1 MPIRRRW
8 PKLLFGALGAVVV
21 LLVVLWDWN
30 WFRPLVEAQ
39 ASAALGRKVTLG
51 HFDIRLS
58 RYPQLVLDRI
68 AVANP
73 DDFPADSS
81 MATIDRLAIRID
93 PWALFDHKAVLT
105 EIDIEHPM
113 GDLKPGPSGTPN
125 WKLALGGS
133 DSSPS
138 AHPWQVDVGNLIV
151 RDGHIHF
158 LDPKLKSDFTL
169 EAHTQDA
176 GGQDAGGQD
185 ASGQDASG
193 RDASGQDAKVQA
205 AKIGGDPGIY
215 VGIDGRYAAQ
225 PISGRFIGGSVLS
238 LRDPK
243 DRYPVDLKLA
253 NGATKVSLQGT
264 LLEPL
269 KFGGAD
275 LKLELSGD
283 DLSNLYPLTGI
294 PLAPTPPYKLGG
306 QLDYEG
312 RKVRFRDFAGT
323 VGNSDL
329 EGNIEVQLGGVR
341 PYFRA
346 EMNSR
351 KVVLA
356 DLRGFIGAAPGKTD
370 NSENLSKQQ
379 QQEHAQQE
387 ATGKLLPDK
396 PINLPKLRAVDFDV
410 QYKAQRIE
418 SESTP
423 LDNLVADLKVEDGKL
438 ALQPL
443 SFGVGS
449 GAIVLNL
456 KLDGQENLVHALGD
470 IDFRKV
476 DLSRIMQ
483 STGVF
488 KGAGT
493 VGGSARIDTSGNSL
507 AQMLG
512 HGDGELKLF
521 MSGGNLSALLVDLAG
536 LDFGNSVISALGIPS
551 RAQLRCLVT
560 DFGLNKGVLDTR
572 TFIFDTS
579 AANVVGSG
587 SINLR
592 DEQVDYKLST
602 EPKRFNIGS
611 LAAPILIRGPLKDP
625 SIHPDPV
632 VLAERG
638 GAAVVLGVF
647 LTPLA
652 ALIPTIQLG
661 LGKDHNC
668 DELLATVQ
676 SAAKIPARTTPKK
689 PG

>member
-8 PKLLFGALGAVVV
+8 PKVLGIVVV
-21 LLVVLWDWN
+21 LLVALVLLWDWN
-30 WFRPLVEAQ
+30 WFRPLVAAQ
-39 ASAALGRKVTLG
+39 ASAALGRRVTLG
-51 HFDIRLS
+51 HFDVHLS

-73 DDFPADSS
+73 DDLPPDSNL
-81 MATIDRLAIRID
+81 ATIDRLAVRID
-93 PWALFDHKAVLT
+93 PRALFHHTARLT
-105 EIDIEHPM
+105 EIDIEHPV
-113 GDLKPGPSGTPN
+113 GDFKPGSSGAPN
-125 WKLALGGS
+125 WKLSVGAGS
-133 DSSPS
+133 TPT
-138 AHPWQVDVGNLIV
+138 ANPWQIDIGSLIV

-158 LDPKLKSDFTL
+158 LDPQLKSDFTL
-169 EAHTQDA
+169 EAHTE
-176 GGQDAGGQD
+176 
-185 ASGQDASG
+185 
-193 RDASGQDAKVQA
+193 DAKDGA
-205 AKIGGDPGIY
+205 EPGIY
-215 VGIDGRYAAQ
+215 VGAEGRYAGQ

-269 KFGGAD
+269 KFAGAD
-275 LKLELSGD
+275 LKLELAGD
-283 DLSNLYPLTGI
+283 DLSALYPLTGI
-294 PLAPTPPYKLGG
+294 PLAPTPPYHLGG

-312 RKVRFRDFAGT
+312 QKVRFRDFAGG
-323 VGNSDL
+323 VGSSDL
-329 EGNIEVQLGGVR
+329 AGNIEVQLGGVR

-346 EMNSR
+346 EMESKR
-351 KVVLA
+351 VVLA
-356 DLRGFIGAAPGKTD
+356 DLRGFIGAAPGKD
-370 NSENLSKQQ
+370 NAANLSQSQ
-379 QQEHAQQE
+379 QQEHDKQDAS
-387 ATGKLLPDK
+387 GKLLPDK

-410 QYKAQRIE
+410 HYKGQHIE

-423 LDNLVADLKVEDGKL
+423 LDNLVANLKVEDGAL
-438 ALQPL
+438 SLQPL
-443 SFGVGS
+443 SFGVGT

-456 KLDGQENLVHALGD
+456 KLDGQQDLVHAVAD
-470 IDFRKV
+470 VDFRKV

-483 STGVF
+483 STGMF

-493 VGGSARIDTSGNSL
+493 IGGSAKIDTTGNSL

-512 HGDGELKLF
+512 HGDGEMKLF
-521 MSGGNLSALLVDLAG
+521 MSGGDLSAVLVDLAG
-536 LDFGNSVISALGIPS
+536 LDFGNTLIAALGIP
-551 RAQLRCLVT
+551 RQAQLRCMVT
-560 DFGLNKGVLDTR
+560 DFGLSKGVLDTR

-579 AANVVGSG
+579 AANVIGSG

-592 DEQVDYKLST
+592 EEQVDYKLST
-602 EPKRFNIGS
+602 QPKRINIGS
-611 LAAPILIRGPLKDP
+611 LAAPILIRGPLKNP
-625 SIHPDPV
+625 SIHPDPL

-652 ALIPTIQLG
+652 ALLPTIQLG

-676 SAAKIPARTTPKK
+676 SAAKIPARAVPKK
-689 PG
+689 GP

>member
-8 PKLLFGALGAVVV
+8 PKVLGAVVV
-21 LLVVLWDWN
+21 LLVALVLLWDWN

-39 ASAALGRKVTLG
+39 ASSALGRKVTVG
-51 HFDIRLS
+51 HFDIRLA
-58 RYPQLVLDRI
+58 RHPQLVLDRI

-73 DDFPADSS
+73 EEFSPDSN
-81 MATIDRLAIRID
+81 MATIDRLAIRLD
-93 PWALFDHKAVLT
+93 PWALFDHKAMLT
-105 EIDIEHPM
+105 EIDVEHPV
-113 GDLKPGPSGTPN
+113 GDFKPGPSGTPN
-125 WKLALGGS
+125 WKLAVGDD
-133 DSSPS
+133 DSAPNP
-138 AHPWQVDVGNLIV
+138 HPWQVDVGSLIV

-169 EAHTQDA
+169 DVHTQDVKA
-176 GGQDAGGQD
+176 EQDAQSGGEP
-185 ASGQDASG
+185 S
-193 RDASGQDAKVQA
+193 
-205 AKIGGDPGIY
+205 IY

-346 EMNSR
+346 DMNSR

-387 ATGKLLPDK
+387 SSGKLLPDK

-410 QYKAQRIE
+410 HYKGQRIE

-423 LDNLVADLKVEDGKL
+423 LDNLVANLKVEDGKL

-456 KLDGQENLVHALGD
+456 ELDGRENLVHVVGD
-470 IDFRKV
+470 VDFRKV

-493 VGGSARIDTSGNSL
+493 IGGSAKIDTTGNSL

-512 HGDGELKLF
+512 RGDGELKLF

-536 LDFGNSVISALGIPS
+536 LDFGNSVVSALGIPS

-560 DFGLNKGVLDTR
+560 DFGLTKGVLDTR

-587 SINLR
+587 NINLR

-602 EPKRFNIGS
+602 EPKRLNIGS

-632 VLAERG
+632 VLAARG

-652 ALIPTIQLG
+652 ALLPTIQLG

-668 DELLATVQ
+668 DELLTTVQ
-676 SAAKIPARTTPKK
+676 TAAKIPPRPPKAEARTAPAKAK
-689 PG
+689 PAVVAPANRSH

>member
-1 MPIRRRW
+1 M
-8 PKLLFGALGAVVV
+8 VV
-21 LLVVLWDWN
+21 LLVAFVLLWDWN

-51 HFDIRLS
+51 HFDIRLA
-58 RYPQLVLDRI
+58 RRPQLVLDRV

-73 DDFPADSS
+73 EEFPPDSS
-81 MATIDRLAIRID
+81 MATIDRLAIRLD
-93 PWALFDHKAVLT
+93 PWALFERKAMLT
-105 EIDIEHPM
+105 EIDIEHPV
-113 GDLKPGPSGTPN
+113 GDFKPGPSGTPN
-125 WKLALGGS
+125 WKLAIGS
-133 DSSPS
+133 GDSTPS
-138 AHPWQVDVGNLIV
+138 AHPWQVDVGSLII

-158 LDPKLKSDFTL
+158 LDPKVKSDFTL
-169 EAHTQDA
+169 DAHTQDA
-176 GGQDAGGQD
+176 QNGGE
-185 ASGQDASG
+185 
-193 RDASGQDAKVQA
+193 
-205 AKIGGDPGIY
+205 PGIY

-346 EMNSR
+346 DMNSR

-387 ATGKLLPDK
+387 SSGKLLPDK

-410 QYKAQRIE
+410 HYKGQRIE

-423 LDNLVADLKVEDGKL
+423 LDNLVANLKVEDGKL

-456 KLDGQENLVHALGD
+456 ELDGQENLVHVVGD
-470 IDFRKV
+470 VDFRKV

-493 VGGSARIDTSGNSL
+493 IGGSAKIDTMGNSL

-512 HGDGELKLF
+512 RGDGELKLF

-536 LDFGNSVISALGIPS
+536 LDFGNGVISALGIPS

-560 DFGLNKGVLDTR
+560 DFGLTKGVLDTR

-587 SINLR
+587 NINLR

-602 EPKRFNIGS
+602 EPKRLNIGS

-632 VLAERG
+632 VLAARG

-652 ALIPTIQLG
+652 ALLPTIQLG

-668 DELLATVQ
+668 DELLTTVQ
-676 SAAKIPARTTPKK
+676 TAAKVPARPPKAGTTASAKTKPASAAAPADRSH
-689 PG
+689 

>member
-1 MPIRRRW
+1 MPMRRRW
-8 PKLLFGALGAVVV
+8 PKLLLGVLGAVVV
-21 LLVVLWDWN
+21 LLAALVLLWDWN

-39 ASAALGRKVTLG
+39 ASSALGRKVTLG
-51 HFDIRLS
+51 HFDIRLA

-73 DDFPADSS
+73 DEFPPDSS

-93 PWALFDHKAVLT
+93 PWALFDHKAMLT
-105 EIDIEHPM
+105 EIDVEHPV

-125 WKLALGGS
+125 WKLAIGS
-133 DSSPS
+133 GDSAPNP
-138 AHPWQVDVGNLIV
+138 HPWQVDVGSLIV

-169 EAHTQDA
+169 DVHTQDA
-176 GGQDAGGQD
+176 QNGGE
-185 ASGQDASG
+185 
-193 RDASGQDAKVQA
+193 
-205 AKIGGDPGIY
+205 PGIY

-243 DRYPVDLKLA
+243 DRYPVDLKLT

-329 EGNIEVQLGGVR
+329 EGDIEVQLGGVR

-346 EMNSR
+346 DMNSR

-356 DLRGFIGAAPGKTD
+356 DLRGFIGAAPGKAD
-370 NSENLSKQQ
+370 GENLSKQQ

-396 PINLPKLRAVDFDV
+396 PINLPKLRSVDFDV
-410 QYKAQRIE
+410 HYKGQRIE

-423 LDNLVADLKVEDGKL
+423 LDNLVANLKVEDGKL

-456 KLDGQENLVHALGD
+456 ELDGQENLVHAVGD
-470 IDFRKV
+470 VDFRKV

-493 VGGSARIDTSGNSL
+493 IGGSTRIDTTGNSL

-512 HGDGELKLF
+512 RGDGELKLF

-560 DFGLNKGVLDTR
+560 DFGLTKGVLDTR
-572 TFIFDTS
+572 TFIFDTTE
-579 AANVVGSG
+579 ANVTGSG
-587 SINLR
+587 SVNLR
-592 DEQVDYKLST
+592 EEQVDYKLAT
-602 EPKRFNIGS
+602 EPKRFNVGA
-611 LAAPILIRGPLKDP
+611 LRAPILIRGPLKDP

-632 VLAERG
+632 VLAARG

-652 ALIPTIQLG
+652 ALLPTIQLG
-661 LGKDHNC
+661 LGEDHNC

-676 SAAKIPARTTPKK
+676 TAAKVPARPPKAGTSASAKTK
-689 PG
+689 PATAAAPADRSH

>member
-8 PKLLFGALGAVVV
+8 PIVLGTVVV
-21 LLVVLWDWN
+21 LLLALVLLWDWN
-30 WFRPLVEAQ
+30 WLRPLVAQQ
-39 ASAALGRKVTLG
+39 ASAALGRRVTLG
-51 HFDIRLS
+51 HFDIHLARH
-58 RYPQLVLDRI
+58 PQLVLERI

-73 DDFPADSS
+73 DDFPPDSTL
-81 MATIDRLAIRID
+81 ATVDRLAIRID
-93 PWALFDHKAVLT
+93 PWALFDHRAVLG
-105 EIDIEHPM
+105 EIDIEHPV
-113 GDLKPGPSGTPN
+113 GDLRPGPSGAPN
-125 WKLALGGS
+125 WKLSMGGS
-133 DSSPS
+133 STT
-138 AHPWQVDVGNLIV
+138 HPWQVDIGSLIV

-158 LDPKLKSDFTL
+158 LDPQLKSDFTL
-169 EAHTQDA
+169 ETHTQE
-176 GGQDAGGQD
+176 
-185 ASGQDASG
+185 
-193 RDASGQDAKVQA
+193 AKDGA
-205 AKIGGDPGIY
+205 EPSIY
-215 VGIDGRYAAQ
+215 VGVDGRYSGQ
-225 PISGRFIGGSVLS
+225 PISGRFIGGSVLG

-253 NGATKVSLQGT
+253 NGATRVSLQGT

-312 RKVRFRDFAGT
+312 RKVLFRDFSGS
-323 VGNSDL
+323 VGSSDL
-329 EGNIEVQLGGVR
+329 QGNIEVQLGGVR

-356 DLRGFIGAAPGKTD
+356 DLRGFIGAAPGKAEG
-370 NSENLSKQQ
+370 ENLSQQQ
-379 QQEHAQQE
+379 QQEHAKQE
-387 ATGKLLPDK
+387 ASGKLLPDK

-410 QYKAQRIE
+410 HYKGEHIE

-423 LDNLVADLKVEDGKL
+423 LDNLVANLKVEDGNL
-438 ALQPL
+438 AFQPL
-443 SFGVGS
+443 SFAVGQ
-449 GAIVLNL
+449 GQIVLNL
-456 KLDGQENLVHALGD
+456 KLDGQQDAVHTVAD
-470 IDFRKV
+470 VDFRKV

-483 STGVF
+483 STGLF

-493 VGGSARIDTSGNSL
+493 IGGSARIDTSGNSL

-521 MSGGNLSALLVDLAG
+521 MSGGNLSALLIDLTG
-536 LDFGNSVISALGIPS
+536 LDFGNGVISALGIPS

-560 DFGLNKGVLDTR
+560 DFGLSKGVLETR

-592 DEQVDYKLST
+592 DEQVDYRLST
-602 EPKRFNIGS
+602 EPKRLNIGS

-668 DELLATVQ
+668 DELLASVQ
-676 SAAKIPARTTPKK
+676 TAAKSPVRTAPKK
-689 PG
+689 PAPKR